1 MPSPER
7 RLSDWNSLSPG
18 EKQAGLLDKALDCK
32 WEILTMS
39 LPEPDDMSPESHRIR
54 ALVLDAA
61 DSTIDQIIRLRTNHL
76 APAAADGIEKI
87 IEERWRAAVLAIE
100 KMSGKPPKPN

>member
-1 MPSPER
+1 VSLEEDELER
-7 RLSDWNSLSPG
+7 RLPDTHDWRQTMSPG

-54 ALVLDAA
+54 ALVLDPIPPCTDA
-61 DSTIDQIIRLRTNHL
+61 DRP
-76 APAAADGIEKI
+76 AP
-87 IEERWRAAVLAIE
+87 R
-100 KMSGKPPKPN
+100 SGLEPSRGRPAR